1 MATNGE
7 EPFNENDLYDQFP
20 EGRDQGFGPAEGF
33 NEYVRLNDPAIFDP
47 AALERSPALRAFAE
61 SGSEISI
68 AFAQFKSS
76 TRESEYSLHKP
87 SLTFAADSAKD
98 RGELPRDLDIRGT
111 VERYPGPEHAHI
123 STLII
128 NHERTVARWKTS
140 VIVMEDGASAGQMIY
155 KHPPKEDSA
164 SESAESEA

>member
-1 MATNGE
+1 MAINGDDS
-7 EPFNENDLYDQFP
+7 FNENDLYDQFP
-20 EGRDQGFGPAEGF
+20 EGRHQGFGSADGF
-33 NEYVRLNDPAIFDP
+33 NEYVRLNDPTIFDP

-68 AFAQFKSS
+68 SFVQFKSS
-76 TRESEYSLHKP
+76 TRESEYALHKP

-98 RGELPRDLDIRGT
+98 RGDLPENLDIRGA

-140 VIVMEDGASAGQMIY
+140 VVVMEDGAAAGQLIY
-155 KHPPKEDSA
+155 KHPPKDE
-164 SESAESEA
+164 SESAEKGA